1 MRAWQWLA
9 LCVATSSG
17 VCTTWAAGFASPTAT
32 ERTTVWQRAAHP
44 ELERWRALAD
54 VVDRKREPKDPSYD
68 SPAIRTQLS
77 RAAATLLE
85 LAGAERSG
93 DVELLFLYGECL
105 AYAGGEFA
113 TRARD
118 VLRLAL
124 SLAPNHPNAVDAW
137 DSLGRVN
144 MALGFYVEGYQAF
157 ERALER
163 QWDRDVRSAILIE
176 QGLGALRAGEL
187 VAAVERLSGA
197 VNDSRDSAPWALSQW
212 ALAVAMDRALM
223 GPEAQQLAWL
233 AAQAKFGPSGQ
244 QDILGLSEVLLEPES
259 EVHYY
264 RALAAMGKARQA
276 PRELQRAGS
285 LEAKFLWLRYV
296 DAVGPNGAWI
306 DRVRA
311 HLKHIDDVE
320 ARLAPPADD
329 LHQQALR
336 GAELDGEVDNDEDAG
351 VLPIWPEELEQ
362 GRQFWGGDAGTPD

>member
-1 MRAWQWLA
+1 MRTWQWLV
-9 LCVATSSG
+9 LSGATSLG
-17 VCTTWAAGFASPTAT
+17 ICTPLAVGLASPTAT
-32 ERTTVWQRAAHP
+32 ERTTVWQRASQP
-44 ELERWRALAD
+44 ELERWRVLAD

-85 LAGAERSG
+85 LAGVERSG

-113 TRARD
+113 TRARE
-118 VLRLAL
+118 VLRQAL
-124 SLAPNHPNAVDAW
+124 SLEPEHPNAVEAW

-157 ERALER
+157 EQALER
-163 QWDRDVRSAILIE
+163 QWDRDVRNVVLIE
-176 QGLGALRAGEL
+176 QGLGAMRAGEM
-187 VAAVERLSGA
+187 AAAIDRLGGA

-223 GPEAQQLAWL
+223 GPEAQRLAWL

-244 QDILGLSEVLLEPES
+244 QDILGLSEVVLEPEA
-259 EVHYY
+259 ELHYY
-264 RALAAMGKARQA
+264 RALAAMGRARQA
-276 PRELQRAGS
+276 PRELQRAAY
-285 LEAKFLWLRYV
+285 LEAKFSWLRYL

-306 DRVRA
+306 NRVRT
-311 HLKHIDDVE
+311 HLKHIDGVE
-320 ARLAPPADD
+320 ARLAPPSED
-329 LHQQALR
+329 LHRQALQ
-336 GAELDGEVDNDEDAG
+336 GAELEGEVDAG

-362 GRQFWGGDAGTPD
+362 GRQFWGGDAGR

>member
-1 MRAWQWLA
+1 MRTSQWL
-9 LCVATSSG
+9 LLSFATTCG
-17 VCTTWAAGFASPTAT
+17 VCTTWAVGAASPTAT
-32 ERTTVWQRAAHP
+32 ERTTVWQRVAHP

-105 AYAGGEFA
+105 AYAGDEFA
-113 TRARD
+113 QRARD
-118 VLRLAL
+118 VLRQAL
-124 SLAPNHPNAVDAW
+124 LLAPEHPNAVEAW

-144 MALGFYVEGYQAF
+144 MALGLYVEGYQAF
-157 ERALER
+157 EQALER
-163 QWDRDVRSAILIE
+163 QWDRDVRNVILIE

-187 VAAVERLSGA
+187 TAAIDRLSGA

-223 GPEAQQLAWL
+223 GPEAQRLAWL
-233 AAQAKFGPSGQ
+233 AAQAKFGLSGQ
-244 QDILGLSEVLLEPES
+244 QDILGLSEVALEPEA
-259 EVHYY
+259 EIHYY

-276 PRELQRAGS
+276 PIQLQRAAY
-285 LEAKFLWLRYV
+285 LEARFSWVRYL
-296 DAVGPNGAWI
+296 DAVGPNGAWS
-306 DRVRA
+306 DRVRT

-320 ARLAPPADD
+320 DRLAPPTED
-329 LHQQALR
+329 LHRQALR
-336 GAELDGEVDNDEDAG
+336 GSALDGEVDAG
-351 VLPIWPEELEQ
+351 VIPIWPEELEQ
-362 GRQFWGGDAGTPD
+362 GRQFWGGDAGAED